1 MQLTK
6 PALGRT
12 LAKAHDRAP
21 SNSGGT
27 QLQIHARYRRGLAC
41 HRPQCVSHTRR
52 AANVFALAVTPAVTV
67 NAAVNQVA
75 QDTAVTRLLPAPYL
89 FMLHHVRLMAIIK
102 LAWWATSLVAS
113 IGVLRRKE
121 WARRLFV
128 AVLGIEIVVVTIGLV
143 MGQLIGLA
151 LASQIASSS
160 RSGQVS
166 PGMGSGAALA
176 GFLGV
181 AIIGVLVWLLFLF
194 RSARV
199 RGEFAGAGRAA

>member
-1 MQLTK
+1 
-6 PALGRT
+6 
-12 LAKAHDRAP
+12 
-21 SNSGGT
+21 
-27 QLQIHARYRRGLAC
+27 
-41 HRPQCVSHTRR
+41 
-52 AANVFALAVTPAVTV
+52 
-67 NAAVNQVA
+67 
-75 QDTAVTRLLPAPYL
+75 
-89 FMLHHVRLMAIIK
+89 MAIIK